1 MAELLPPVSPSRI
14 VVAGDVMVDRYWFG
28 EAARISQEA
37 PVPVVDVVAAEDRP
51 GGAANVAL
59 NVVAMGAGC
68 TLVGAVGSDAAA
80 RNMRATL
87 EAAGVVCDLV
97 EVPDWE
103 TTRKLRVVSQRQQLL
118 RADFEEPLPE
128 GVGAEVAVRV
138 EACLGAADVLV
149 IEDYDKGAVDRPEA
163 LVAAARRAGAVV
175 VVDPKHKDFA
185 RYAGTQ
191 VLKPNRAE
199 FERAAGA
206 WSNEADFAER
216 GLAELRRADVETLV
230 VTRGG
235 EGSTVIDRGGRV
247 RHLPASDVE
256 VYDRTGAGDTVA
268 AALAVGLGLG
278 WDAVSS
284 ARVAN
289 LAAGLV
295 CARMGTSAVTAPEIN
310 QAIAAA
316 ERPDEGVLTREQL
329 LAAVRLARGR
339 GEKIV
344 FTNGCFDVLHAG
356 HVGYLEE
363 ARELGD
369 RLVVAVNDDAS
380 AGRLKGPG
388 RPVNAL
394 ERRMRVLEGLSSVDW
409 VTPFSEDTP
418 EALLD
423 AVRPDV
429 LVKGGD
435 YAESAVVGAELVRGW
450 GGEVRVLGLLPDCST
465 TSIVERIKS
474 A

>member
-1 MAELLPPVSPSRI
+1 MLPAASPSRI
-14 VVAGDVMVDRYWFG
+14 VVVGDVMVDRYWFG
-28 EAARISQEA
+28 NAARISQEA
-37 PVPVVDVVAAEDRP
+37 PVPVVDVTGAEDRP

-59 NVVAMGAGC
+59 NVVAMGAAC
-68 TLVGAVGSDAAA
+68 TLVGAVGTDAAA
-80 RNMRATL
+80 AGMRATL
-87 EAAGVVCDLV
+87 EAAGVTCDLV
-97 EVPDWE
+97 ETPGWE
-103 TTRKLRVVSQRQQLL
+103 TTRKLRVVSRRQQLI
-118 RADFEEPLPE
+118 RADFETPLPAS
-128 GVGAEVAVRV
+128 VGSDVASRLGDRVRS
-138 EACLGAADVLV
+138 ADVLV
-149 IEDYDKGAVDRPEA
+149 IEDYDKGGVERPER
-163 LVAAARRAGAVV
+163 LLAAARRAGVPV

-185 RYAGTQ
+185 RYAGARI
-191 VLKPNRAE
+191 LKPNRAE
-199 FERAAGA
+199 FERAAGP
-206 WSNEADFAER
+206 WYNEADFADK
-216 GLAELRRADVETLV
+216 GLALLRRVDVETLV

-235 EGSTVIDRGGRV
+235 EGSTVIGRDGLV

-278 WDAVSS
+278 WDAVES

-339 GEKIV
+339 GERIV
-344 FTNGCFDVLHAG
+344 FTNGCFDILHAG

-363 ARELGD
+363 ARALGD

-380 AGRLKGPG
+380 AARLKGPG

-394 ERRMRVLEGLSSVDW
+394 ERRLRVLEGLSAVDW

-418 EALLD
+418 EALLE
-423 AVRPDV
+423 AVRPEV

-435 YAESAVVGAELVRGW
+435 YAESAVVGADLVRGW
-450 GGEVRVLGLLPDCST
+450 GGEVRVLSLLADCST
-465 TSIVERIKS
+465 SSIVDRIKS
-474 A
+474 G

>member
-1 MAELLPPVSPSRI
+1 MV
-14 VVAGDVMVDRYWFG
+14 GDVMVDRYWFG
-28 EAARISQEA
+28 DAARISQEA
-37 PVPVVDVVAAEDRP
+37 PVPVVDVAATEDRP

-59 NVVAMGAGC
+59 NVVAMGAAC
-68 TLVGAVGSDAAA
+68 TLVGAVGTDAAA
-80 RNMRATL
+80 KGMRATL
-87 EAAGVVCDLV
+87 EAAGVTCALV

-103 TTRKLRVVSQRQQLL
+103 TTRKLRVVSQRQQLI
-118 RADFEEPLPE
+118 RADFETPLPTVA
-128 GVGAEVAVRV
+128 GTEVVSRV
-138 EACLGAADVLV
+138 EERLRSADVLV
-149 IEDYDKGAVDRPEA
+149 IEDYDKGVVEHPER
-163 LVAAARRAGAVV
+163 LLAAARRAGVPV

-185 RYAGTQ
+185 RYAGARI
-191 VLKPNRAE
+191 LKPNRSE
-199 FERAAGA
+199 FERAAGT
-206 WSNEADFAER
+206 WDYEVDFADQA
-216 GLAELRRADVETLV
+216 LALLRRVDVEILV

-235 EGSTVIDRGGRV
+235 EGSTVIGRDGLI

-268 AALAVGLGLG
+268 AALSVGLGLG
-278 WDAVSS
+278 WDAVES

-329 LAAVRLARGR
+329 LSAVRLARGR
-339 GEKIV
+339 GERIV
-344 FTNGCFDVLHAG
+344 FTNGCFDILHAG

-380 AGRLKGPG
+380 AARLKGPG

-394 ERRMRVLEGLSSVDW
+394 ERRLRVLEGLSSVDW

-418 EALLD
+418 EALLE

-435 YAESAVVGAELVRGW
+435 YAESAVVGADLVRGW
-450 GGEVRVLGLLPDCST
+450 GGEVRVLSLLADCST
-465 TSIVERIKS
+465 SSIVDRIKS

>member
-1 MAELLPPVSPSRI
+1 MFPPVAPSRI
-14 VVAGDVMVDRYWFG
+14 VVVGDVMVDRYWFG
-28 EAARISQEA
+28 DAARISQEA
-37 PVPVVDVVAAEDRP
+37 PVPVVDVVATEDRP

-59 NVVAMGAGC
+59 NVVAMGAPC
-68 TLVGAVGSDAAA
+68 TLVGAVGADAAA
-80 RNMRATL
+80 GRLRATL

-103 TTRKLRVVSQRQQLL
+103 TPRKLRVVSQRHQLI
-118 RADFEEPLPE
+118 RADFEEPLP
-128 GVGAEVAVRV
+128 
-138 EACLGAADVLV
+138 GAAGAQVAARLEDRIGSADLLV
-149 IEDYDKGAVDRPEA
+149 IEDYDKGAVERPET
-163 LVAAARRAGAVV
+163 LVGAARGAGVRV
-175 VVDPKHKDFA
+175 VVDPKHKDFG
-185 RYAGTQ
+185 RYAGAD
-191 VLKPNRAE
+191 VLKPNRSE
-199 FERAAGA
+199 FERAAGVWA
-206 WSNEADFAER
+206 NEADFADR
-216 GLAELRRADVETLV
+216 AVALLRRVDIETLV

-235 EGSTVIDRGGRV
+235 EGSTVVGHDGLV

-278 WDAVSS
+278 WDAVAS

-310 QAIAAA
+310 QAIAHA

-339 GEKIV
+339 GERIV
-344 FTNGCFDVLHAG
+344 FTNGCFDILHAG

-380 AGRLKGPG
+380 AARLKGPG

-409 VTPFSEDTP
+409 VTPFEEDTP
-418 EALLD
+418 EALLE
-423 AVRPDV
+423 AVRPHV

-435 YAESAVVGAELVRGW
+435 YAASAVVGADLVRGW
-450 GGEVRVLGLLPDCST
+450 GGEVRVLSLLEDCST
-465 TSIVERIKS
+465 TSIVDRIKS
-474 A
+474 V